1 MYLIFMN
8 FKWKFINTRYINL
21 YNLSH
26 LLFFVVIQ
34 IQMNIMKT
42 QFLKTTLFLVIF
54 TFFNCSNNDD
64 PIEQDQLPPIS
75 QTGANTFGCIINGE
89 TLIPKDSNGV
99 PNAKGLEAYYK
110 DNKTF
115 IVDANNYNDSNS
127 NGKLYLYIY
136 NLNSEG
142 SYSLNQSE
150 GLSSFYFEPNYSHLW
165 CRVYDKITGN
175 KKYISTTNSGAVQ
188 ITKFDEINNIVSGV
202 FNNLTLVNID
212 DSSDTIQIING
223 RFDINIR
230 TVNN

>member
-1 MYLIFMN
+1 M
-8 FKWKFINTRYINL
+8 KAKNL
-21 YNLSH
+21 QII
-26 LLFFVVIQ
+26 LLLAV
-34 IQMNIMKT
+34 
-42 QFLKTTLFLVIF
+42 F

-64 PIEQDQLPPIS
+64 PIEQDQLPPIT
-75 QTGANTFGCIINGE
+75 QTGANTFGCVINSE

-110 DNKTF
+110 DNETF

-142 SYSLNQSE
+142 SYSLDQSE
-150 GLSSFYFEPNYSHLW
+150 GLSSFHFKPNYSHLW

-175 KKYISTTNSGAVQ
+175 KKYISTTNSGTVQ

-212 DSSDTIQIING
+212 DSNDTIQIING
-223 RFDINIR
+223 RFDINLN